1 MKRQT
6 SPGTWGNVCIKWR
19 KKVTA
24 KPSILECAKR
34 TLFCL
39 LLVFLIKSMVCGWVG
54 GCVFLLFKRVHTFNA
69 TAEKSPKQPRKKNRK
84 PSTIMQSHVCNVE
97 RSGNCFLLCNSHSHS
112 LEFAGLR
119 NVGAQTTHRV
129 VYQQVC
135 PLVARS

>member
-24 KPSILECAKR
+24 KPIILECAN
-34 TLFCL
+34 LFCL

-54 GCVFLLFKRVHTFNA
+54 VCFCALNVFT
-69 TAEKSPKQPRKKNRK
+69 
-84 PSTIMQSHVCNVE
+84 
-97 RSGNCFLLCNSHSHS
+97 HSMR
-112 LEFAGLR
+112 LLR
-119 NVGAQTTHRV
+119 NHPNSPEKKKQKTIYDNAIACLQRGTVWKLFPALQFSFPFLGVCRFAKCWCTNNTQG